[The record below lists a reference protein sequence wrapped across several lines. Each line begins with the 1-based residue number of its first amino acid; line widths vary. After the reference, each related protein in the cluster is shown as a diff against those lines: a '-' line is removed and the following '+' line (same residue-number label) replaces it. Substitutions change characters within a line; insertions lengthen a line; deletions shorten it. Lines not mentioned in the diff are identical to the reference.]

1 MFWSSNACCTALY
14 CYARSALRWSISGF
28 VGIRTGRGRMK
39 LSSARCRARFS
50 KEYICPTSGS
60 RRTTRRGARDHSCI
74 GSISESIRGHSMN
87 WGACGGRPRIA
98 KGMAI
103 PMRNGRG
110 RIDAMARCDSPSPCP
125 TARPRS
131 CMRQTRHRGRGST
144 TSWRQ
149 LSPSSSC
156 RRTTSGASYWGGR
169 PHGTPGDQAVRLIH
183 PSTTCQSPKT
193 QQDHERGDEL
203 TARVFAPGRSILSTM
218 GAIL

>member
-1 MFWSSNACCTALY
+1 MLHGFILLRSFGAPLEHFRVCRYPNRPRADEVKFREMSREIFERVYLPDEWKPAYNAA
-14 CYARSALRWSISGF
+14 
-28 VGIRTGRGRMK
+28 
-39 LSSARCRARFS
+39 
-50 KEYICPTSGS
+50 
-60 RRTTRRGARDHSCI
+60 RRTRSQLHWIDLREHPRSFD
-74 GSISESIRGHSMN
+74 EL
-87 WGACGGRPRIA
+87 GACGGRPRIA

-156 RRTTSGASYWGGR
+156 RRATSGMSYWG
-169 PHGTPGDQAVRLIH
+169 TTTWNPGDQAVRLIH

-193 QQDHERGDEL
+193 QQDRERGDEL
-203 TARVFAPGRSILSTM
+203 TARVFAPGRSILSSM

>member
-1 MFWSSNACCTALY
+1 MFWSSSSCCTALY

>member
-1 MFWSSNACCTALY
+1 MFWSSSSCCTALY

-125 TARPRS
+125 TPRAWFDDFLATTLPVEFLP
-131 CMRQTRHRGRGST
+131 QDYIRGV
-144 TSWRQ
+144 
-149 LSPSSSC
+149 LL
-156 RRTTSGASYWGGR
+156 GGR

-193 QQDHERGDEL
+193 QQDHERWDEL

>member
-1 MFWSSNACCTALY
+1 MFWSSSSCCTALY

-28 VGIRTGRGRMK
+28 VGIRTGHGRMK

-60 RRTTRRGARDHSCI
+60 RRTTRRGTRDRSCI

-156 RRTTSGASYWGGR
+156 RRTTSGASYWG
-169 PHGTPGDQAVRLIH
+169 TTTWNPGDQAVRLIH

-193 QQDHERGDEL
+193 QQDRERGDEL
-203 TARVFAPGRSILSTM
+203 TARVFAPGRSILSTI

>member
-1 MFWSSNACCTALY
+1 MFWSSSSCCTALY

-156 RRTTSGASYWGGR
+156 RRTTSGASFGGR

-193 QQDHERGDEL
+193 QQDREREDEL

>member
-1 MFWSSNACCTALY
+1 MFWSSSSCCTALY

-39 LSSARCRARFS
+39 LSSARCREIFERVYLPDEWKPA
-50 KEYICPTSGS
+50 YNAA
-60 RRTTRRGARDHSCI
+60 RRTRSQLHWIDLREHPRSFDELG
-74 GSISESIRGHSMN
+74 
-87 WGACGGRPRIA
+87 GACGGRPRIA

-125 TARPRS
+125 KARPRS

-156 RRTTSGASYWGGR
+156 RRTTSGASYWG
-169 PHGTPGDQAVRLIH
+169 
-183 PSTTCQSPKT
+183 TTT
-193 QQDHERGDEL
+193 WN
-203 TARVFAPGRSILSTM
+203 PGRSSCTADPSVNNM
-218 GAIL
+218 SKPQNPTGSRARG

>member
-1 MFWSSNACCTALY
+1 MRWRDRNPTLRHRSHCAQACL
-14 CYARSALRWSISGF
+14 G
-28 VGIRTGRGRMK
+28 
-39 LSSARCRARFS
+39 
-50 KEYICPTSGS
+50 
-60 RRTTRRGARDHSCI
+60 TRRQAASCHPSPQI
-74 GSISESIRGHSMN
+74 
-87 WGACGGRPRIA
+87 GRPRTA
-98 KGMAI
+98 KATGTRT
-103 PMRNGRG
+103 RNGRG